1 MLLHSRRLELGSE
14 AQVENGRKGIVGM
27 QVCVWGGQGW
37 GVTEHSMNTIGE
49 KAEHTRHAKSQFSSG
64 QCESIEQIL
73 IEHVLRGRH
82 CDSTRD
88 TMLNKTDTG
97 PGSLA
102 TGRYRQ
108 VDRQLQCSVTGAVI
122 GKSAGAMRTQTEA
135 ALTWSSENLQK
146 KGS

>member
-1 MLLHSRRLELGSE
+1 M
-14 AQVENGRKGIVGM
+14 
-27 QVCVWGGQGW
+27 
-37 GVTEHSMNTIGE
+37 
-49 KAEHTRHAKSQFSSG
+49 
-64 QCESIEQIL
+64 
-73 IEHVLRGRH
+73 IEHVLRAGH

-88 TMLNKTDTG
+88 TMLNRTDTG

-108 VDRQLQCSVTGAVI
+108 ADRQLQCSVTSAVI
-122 GKSAGAMRTQTEA
+122 GKSTGAMRIQTEA